1 MGQFRITLQS
11 KKTGRE
17 VDFLIRYTD
26 TAATTSVRQI
36 GDLKSG
42 AVYKKFSDKDELVK
56 SLTKYLLNESVFV
69 RNVEYTNGL
78 MFNQWAPAQMS
89 RENMYLISR
98 DFIGDNA
105 AIQLVNVIDRDKNQF
120 NN

>member
-1 MGQFRITLQS
+1 MEQFIITLQS

-17 VDFLIRYTD
+17 VYFLIRYFD
-26 TAATTSVRQI
+26 NATTTFRQI

-42 AVYKKFSDKDELVK
+42 VVYKKFTDKHELVK

-69 RNVEYTNGL
+69 RDVEYPDGL
-78 MFNQWAPAQMS
+78 IFSHCTAKMS
-89 RENMYLISR
+89 RENMYLVSR

-105 AIQLVNVIDRDKNQF
+105 AIQLVNVIDRDKNLF

>member
-17 VDFLIRYTD
+17 VDLLIRYID
-26 TAATTSVRQI
+26 NATTTFRQI

-42 AVYKKFSDKDELVK
+42 VAYKKFADKHELVK

-69 RNVEYTNGL
+69 RNVEYPNGL
-78 MFNQWAPAQMS
+78 MFNQWAPTQMS

-98 DFIGDNA
+98 DFIGCKT
-105 AIQLVNVIDRDKNQF
+105 AILLVNLMGRDTKEVN
-120 NN
+120 

>member
-1 MGQFRITLQS
+1 MEQFIITLQS

-17 VDFLIRYTD
+17 VHFLIRYFD
-26 TAATTSVRQI
+26 NATTTFRQI

-42 AVYKKFSDKDELVK
+42 VVYKKFVDKHELVK

-69 RNVEYTNGL
+69 RDVEYPNGL
-78 MFNQWAPAQMS
+78 MFNQWTPTQMS
-89 RENMYLISR
+89 RENMYLLSR

-105 AIQLVNVIDRDKNQF
+105 AIQLVNVIDRDKNLF

>member
-1 MGQFRITLQS
+1 MEQFIITLQS

-17 VDFLIRYTD
+17 VYFLIRYFD
-26 TAATTSVRQI
+26 AATTTFRQI

-42 AVYKKFSDKDELVK
+42 VVYKKFVDKHELVK

-69 RNVEYTNGL
+69 RDVEYPNGL
-78 MFNQWAPAQMS
+78 MFNQWTPTQMS

-105 AIQLVNVIDRDKNQF
+105 AIQLVNLIGRDTKEVN
-120 NN
+120 